1 MMGSGA
7 LRQSLAGMAAERPA
21 RTGVGVAAPDLQAD
35 DFAKQPLRVARLTC
49 AKRVRVSHCHRHLDV
64 QENRYA
70 T

>member
-1 MMGSGA
+1 MGGGA
-7 LRQSLAGMAAERPA
+7 LRQSLAGMAAERPPPA
-21 RTGVGVAAPDLQAD
+21 GVGAAAPDLQVD
-35 DFAKQPLRVARLTC
+35 DFAKQPLRLTRLTC